1 MSVTG
6 FLVNGQVQKYDYDS
20 LDNLP
25 DDTGAGS
32 FPVIYNVTTASEITQ
47 ALNKNQIP
55 ILKDPT
61 TGSLYYLNSSAE
73 LNGNRMY
80 IFVSNQGN
88 KMRQVEVVGNTWGIF
103 SDTILALNTSPTF
116 QGIPKAPT
124 APNGTNNTQLAT
136 TAFVHQEI
144 MYGALSED
152 LKQALLQIASK
163 VAYIDAD
170 GQTYYNDLENALYPH
185 DLLWIEATFTQGS
198 AIIYDTDSLNDLKQ
212 YLTVVAT
219 YSGGNT
225 ETLSDSDYTLSGNLL
240 SGVSE
245 ITVAYEGF
253 TDTFNVVVTHMAGYY
268 TIVNN
273 LTGCTTN
280 NSATSIQENTT
291 YTATITASA
300 GYTLSGATAT
310 ITMGGNILTGVFS
323 NGTISIPNVTGDLVI
338 TVVASAITV
347 SSISAVYTQTGT
359 VYNTDTLDSLKTD
372 LVVTATYSDSSTQ
385 TIPAADYTLSGTLTA
400 GTSTITVSYGGKTTT
415 FTVTVTEGGLP
426 AEYQQVEWIESQ
438 YGPMIDTGVTP
449 TANSEIQCG
458 AQLLNDGSSNKDCIF
473 CSTLPSMM
481 FLQRNTGMT
490 GNFGGASCT
499 TNAANI
505 KNSLHDIV
513 LSASTFMVDEIAY
526 TLSGTVGDFS
536 NSNHIWLFGY
546 RDTNSGLYVH
556 NPWARISYF
565 RVYDSGS
572 LVCNLIPCY
581 RKSDRIIG
589 MFDLVSRTFL
599 TNINTGT
606 FDCGPEDVDPA
617 VRPIPSEYQQ
627 VRYVAAA
634 VAGPAIDTFNVL
646 NENCE
651 IQAGMMQFI
660 PVNASASQA
669 IFGSTDPSV
678 LLFPYGSTGST
689 LYTNYARQTSV
700 TMADTNIRNGIHNIV
715 LNKSKFQLD
724 GVTKATF
731 SGTISEFNNP
741 NRHLMLFA
749 WPSDDNNTPDRATAN
764 LCSYCKVY
772 DNGTLA
778 SDLVPCYRK
787 SDGVVGMYD
796 LVKQAFRVNVG
807 TGSLT
812 KGSNVT

>member
-185 DLLWIEATFTQGS
+185 DLLGIEATFTQGS

-219 YSGGNT
+219 YSGGDT

-253 TDTFNVVVTHMAGYY
+253 TDIFNVVVTHMAGYY

-273 LTGCTTN
+273 LTGCATN
-280 NSATSIQENTT
+280 NSATSIQENTS
-291 YTATITASA
+291 YAATITASA
-300 GYTLSGATAT
+300 GYTLSGATVT

-347 SSISAVYTQTGT
+347 SSISAVYTQSGT
-359 VYNTDTLDSLKTD
+359 VYDTDTLDSLKDD
-372 LVVTATYSDSSTQ
+372 LVVTAHYSDSSTQ
-385 TIPAADYTLSGTLTA
+385 TVPAADYTLSGTLTA
-400 GTSTITVSYGGKTTT
+400 GTSTITVAYGGKTTT
-415 FTVTVTEGGLP
+415 FNVTVTHSNVPSGYRE
-426 AEYQQVEWIESQ
+426 VEWIQSARKANDA
-438 YGPMIDTGVTP
+438 YGYDGAYIQTDNVFSGVGNVVVNAIAALTETYSNPSAIVGCRKYNDT
-449 TANSEIQCG
+449 
-458 AQLLNDGSSNKDCIF
+458 
-473 CSTLPSMM
+473 
-481 FLQRNTGMT
+481 
-490 GNFGGASCT
+490 
-499 TNAANI
+499 
-505 KNSLHDIV
+505 
-513 LSASTFMVDEIAY
+513 
-526 TLSGTVGDFS
+526 S
-536 NSNHIWLFGY
+536 NSNGFALTYPPEGDGVNTFGGVSALVY
-546 RDTNSGLYVH
+546 PKGQGSSIINEFYNITATVDRTNGTVTTTAGQQTNTVSGTIRDFHGTTIYVFAGHTNNV
-556 NPWARISYF
+556 
-565 RVYDSGS
+565 VYCSTIKMKY
-572 LVCNLIPCY
+572 LKITENNTVLAEFFPCY
-581 RKSDRIIG
+581 RLSDNAVG
-589 MFDLVSRTFL
+589 LY
-599 TNINTGT
+599 
-606 FDCGPEDVDPA
+606 DV
-617 VRPIPSEYQQ
+617 Q
-627 VRYVAAA
+627 
-634 VAGPAIDTFNVL
+634 N
-646 NENCE
+646 
-651 IQAGMMQFI
+651 
-660 PVNASASQA
+660 
-669 IFGSTDPSV
+669 
-678 LLFPYGSTGST
+678 
-689 LYTNYARQTSV
+689 
-700 TMADTNIRNGIHNIV
+700 
-715 LNKSKFQLD
+715 SKFY
-724 GVTKATF
+724 TS
-731 SGTISEFNNP
+731 SGSI
-741 NRHLMLFA
+741 
-749 WPSDDNNTPDRATAN
+749 
-764 LCSYCKVY
+764 
-772 DNGTLA
+772 
-778 SDLVPCYRK
+778 
-787 SDGVVGMYD
+787 
-796 LVKQAFRVNVG
+796 AF
-807 TGSLT
+807 T
-812 KGSNVT
+812 KGSDI

>member
-25 DDTGAGS
+25 DDAGAGS

-88 KMRQVEVVGNTWGIF
+88 RMRQVEVVGNTWGSF

-124 APNGTNNTQLAT
+124 ASTGTNNTQLAT

-163 VAYIDAD
+163 VVYIDAD

-185 DLLWIEATFTQGS
+185 DLLGIEATFTQGS

-219 YSGGNT
+219 YSGGDT

-323 NGTISIPNVTGDLVI
+323 NGTISIPSVTGDLVI

-347 SSISAVYTQTGT
+347 SSISAVYTQSGT
-359 VYNTDTLDSLKTD
+359 VYDTDTLNSLKDD
-372 LVVTATYSDSSTQ
+372 LVVTAYYSDSSTQ
-385 TIPAADYTLSGTLTA
+385 TVPAADYTLSGTLTV
-400 GTSTITVSYGGKTTT
+400 GTSTITVSYSGKNTT
-415 FTVTVTEGGLP
+415 FNVTVTSAVPSL
-426 AEYQQVEWIESQ
+426 YTRMNYIENPNQ
-438 YGPMIDTGVTP
+438 TVNAPKVNTGV
-449 TANSEIQCG
+449 
-458 AQLLNDGSSNKDCIF
+458 
-473 CSTLPSMM
+473 
-481 FLQRNTGMT
+481 
-490 GNFGGASCT
+490 
-499 TNAANI
+499 
-505 KNSLHDIV
+505 
-513 LSASTFMVDEIAY
+513 
-526 TLSGTVGDFS
+526 
-536 NSNHIWLFGY
+536 
-546 RDTNSGLYVH
+546 
-556 NPWARISYF
+556 
-565 RVYDSGS
+565 
-572 LVCNLIPCY
+572 
-581 RKSDRIIG
+581 
-589 MFDLVSRTFL
+589 
-599 TNINTGT
+599 
-606 FDCGPEDVDPA
+606 
-617 VRPIPSEYQQ
+617 IPSTTGDLEVDIEFMMTSTSSATTSDPYK
-627 VRYVAAA
+627 YIF
-634 VAGPAIDTFNVL
+634 AI
-646 NENCE
+646 
-651 IQAGMMQFI
+651 
-660 PVNASASQA
+660 
-669 IFGSTDPSV
+669 
-678 LLFPYGSTGST
+678 
-689 LYTNYARQTSV
+689 
-700 TMADTNIRNGIHNIV
+700 
-715 LNKSKFQLD
+715 
-724 GVTKATF
+724 
-731 SGTISEFNNP
+731 
-741 NRHLMLFA
+741 
-749 WPSDDNNTPDRATAN
+749 
-764 LCSYCKVY
+764 
-772 DNGTLA
+772 
-778 SDLVPCYRK
+778 
-787 SDGVVGMYD
+787 
-796 LVKQAFRVNVG
+796 NVG
-807 TGSLT
+807 TGTATTGACIGVAPDNYSVLAFNGASAIIAPNGT
-812 KGSNVT
+812 TSVLNERMNISATFTPTGSSITDGTLSDSKTGTGRNHGQPIYLFGLKELNNAKMNYFMIGRIYGCIVRDNGTEILKAIPCVRNSDNAAGFWDAVNENFITASGLVAG